1 MGLLI
6 LRNVKDGWTIDQRRE
21 YFAGLNDAARFVGG
35 EGLPRFLASLREES
49 LATLSESERQQLA
62 DAIEPRTDSEPDS
75 TGPQR
80 SVLKAWQLDDLLP
93 LISDRSRRGD
103 ATRGAAV
110 FREAL
115 CIRCHRAGARGPAVG
130 PDLTHVSSRFSRRDV
145 LTSVLTPSA
154 VVAENYR
161 NIQVLLKD
169 GRSLVG
175 RVVSEGDYR
184 SETLRLATNPLKPA
198 EVVELNKREIERSKL
213 VESSP
218 MPDHLLDTFDDQAIL
233 DLLEFFE
240 AGAPLTPRSN

>member
-1 MGLLI
+1 
-6 LRNVKDGWTIDQRRE
+6 
-21 YFAGLNDAARFVGG
+21 
-35 EGLPRFLASLREES
+35 LREES
-49 LATLSESERQQLA
+49 LATLSESERQRLA

-80 SVLKAWQLDDLLP
+80 SVVKAWQLDDLLP

-130 PDLTHVSSRFSRRDV
+130 PDLTHVSARFSRRDV
-145 LTSVLTPSA
+145 LASVLSPSA

-161 NIQVLLKD
+161 SVHVLLKG

-198 EVVELNKREIERSKL
+198 EIVELNKREIERSKL
-213 VESSP
+213 ADSSP
-218 MPDHLLDTFDDQAIL
+218 MPDHLLDTFDEKSIL

-240 AGAPLTPRSN
+240 AGAPLSPRSN